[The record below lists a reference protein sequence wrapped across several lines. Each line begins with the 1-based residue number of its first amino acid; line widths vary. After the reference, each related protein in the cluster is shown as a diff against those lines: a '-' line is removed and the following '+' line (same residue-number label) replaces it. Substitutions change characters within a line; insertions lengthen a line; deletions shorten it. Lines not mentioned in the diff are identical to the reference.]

1 MQKRQERLKG
11 MAEYKER
18 KVTDKNSINQVDKR
32 LKKRRIKAG
41 IGLNEGMATSWIH
54 KSRGE
59 MSDGLYFPMKR

>member
-1 MQKRQERLKG
+1 MQKDADRKRESREYGTLQKRQERLKG

-41 IGLNEGMATSWIH
+41 IGLNEGSTISWIH
-54 KSRGE
+54 
-59 MSDGLYFPMKR
+59 